1 MLYYRFVNSFVNI
14 VSSFEGN
21 FFILAK
27 KNT

>member
-1 MLYYRFVNSFVNI
+1 MLYYRFVNSFVNL
-14 VSSFEGN
+14 VSSLEGN